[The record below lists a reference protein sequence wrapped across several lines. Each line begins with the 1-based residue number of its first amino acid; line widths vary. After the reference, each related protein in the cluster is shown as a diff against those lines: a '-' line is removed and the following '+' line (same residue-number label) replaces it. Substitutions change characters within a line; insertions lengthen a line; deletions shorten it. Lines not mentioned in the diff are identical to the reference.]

1 VRTRQLLDALE
12 GNLARV
18 IVGKP
23 RVVRLALVPLLC
35 RGHLL
40 IEDVPGVGKTTL
52 ARALARSVEGEFRR
66 IQFTPDLLP
75 LDLTGSSIYNQ
86 QANAFEFQAGPV
98 FTNVLLADEVNRAT
112 PRTQSALLEC
122 MEERQVTV
130 DGVTRELPLVFTVVA
145 TQNPVEQVGTF
156 ELPETQLDRFL
167 LRIRMG
173 YPSHEDEVAI
183 FDRQAKGHPLRDL
196 EAVLSLEDVEHL
208 RQAASAVHLD
218 PSVKDYAVNVVR
230 STREHADVSLGAS
243 PRGTLGLLR
252 AAQAWALLEGEAFVT
267 PDHVKRLAPS
277 VLGHRVLVKPQASLR
292 GLKGDDVVTELLARV
307 PVPVTEAR
315 PGSAPRPVVSQGDGQ
330 LISRP
335 SR

>member
-1 VRTRQLLDALE
+1 MEALAE
-12 GNLARV
+12 LERNLSRV

-23 RVVRLALVPLLC
+23 EVVRLALVPLLC

-52 ARALARSVEGEFRR
+52 ARALARSIHGDFRR

-130 DGVTRELPLVFTVVA
+130 DGVTRPLPAVFCVVA

-167 LRIRMG
+167 LRIQMG
-173 YPSHEDEVAI
+173 YPSEADEVAI
-183 FDRQAKGHPLRDL
+183 FDRQREGHPLARL
-196 EAVLSLEDVEHL
+196 GPVVEPEQVEEL
-208 RQAASAVHLD
+208 RAAASAIHLED
-218 PSVKDYAVNVVR
+218 AVKEYAVRLVR
-230 STREHADVSLGAS
+230 ATREHAEVSLGAS
-243 PRGTLGLLR
+243 PRGTLALLR
-252 AAQAWALLEGEAFVT
+252 ASQAWALLEGERFVA
-267 PDHVKRLAPS
+267 PDHVKALAPR
-277 VLGHRVLVKPQASLR
+277 VLGHRVIVKPQAALR
-292 GLKGDDVVTELLARV
+292 GISGEDVVDELLGRVEV
-307 PVPVTEAR
+307 PVSDAASGSGKRIGKPV
-315 PGSAPRPVVSQGDGQ
+315 S
-330 LISRP
+330 
-335 SR
+335 

>member
-1 VRTRQLLDALE
+1 MEALAE
-12 GNLARV
+12 LERNLSRV

-23 RVVRLALVPLLC
+23 EVVRLALVPLLC

-52 ARALARSVEGEFRR
+52 ARALARSIHGDFRR

-130 DGVTRELPLVFTVVA
+130 DGVTRPLPAVFCVIA

-167 LRIRMG
+167 LRIQMG
-173 YPSHEDEVAI
+173 YPSEADEVAI
-183 FDRQAKGHPLRDL
+183 FDRQREGHPLTKL
-196 EAVLSLEDVEHL
+196 GPVVEPAQVEEL
-208 RQAASAVHLD
+208 RAAASAIHLEEA
-218 PSVKDYAVNVVR
+218 VKEYAVRLVR
-230 STREHADVSLGAS
+230 ATREHAEVARGAS
-243 PRGTLGLLR
+243 PRGTLALLR
-252 AAQAWALLEGEAFVT
+252 ASQAWALLEGERFVA
-267 PDHVKRLAPS
+267 PDHVKALAPR
-277 VLGHRVLVKPQASLR
+277 VLGHRVIVKPQAALR
-292 GLKGDDVVTELLARV
+292 GIAGEDVVDELLGRIEV
-307 PVPVTEAR
+307 PVSDGAPASGKRIGKPV
-315 PGSAPRPVVSQGDGQ
+315 S
-330 LISRP
+330 
-335 SR
+335 